1 MSFTPLLTASASIQ
15 IHLALALLALGLG
28 TTVIFLKKGTP
39 KHKTIGMIWSAVM
52 YGTALSSFAVTSLLP
67 GHFSPIHILSLV
79 TLATLPLAILAR
91 RRGDI
96 KGHARIMLAN
106 YAGLVIAGMFTL
118 IPGRLLGQVVF
129 GW

>member
-1 MSFTPLLTASASIQ
+1 MNLIPLLTASAPIQ

-28 TTVIFLKKGTP
+28 TTVLMLKKGTAQ
-39 KHKTIGMIWSAVM
+39 HKTIGMIWSMVM

-67 GHFSPIHILSLV
+67 GHFSPIHILSLI

-96 KGHARIMLAN
+96 KGHARIMIAN
-106 YAGLVIAGMFTL
+106 YAGLLIAGLFTL

>member
-1 MSFTPLLTASASIQ
+1 MNLIPLLTASAPIQ

-28 TTVIFLKKGTP
+28 TTVLMLKKGTAQ
-39 KHKTIGMIWSAVM
+39 HKTIGMIWSMVM

-67 GHFSPIHILSLV
+67 GHFSPIHILSLI

-96 KGHARIMLAN
+96 KGQARIMSAN
-106 YAGLVIAGMFTL
+106 YAGLLIAGLFTL

>member
-1 MSFTPLLTASASIQ
+1 MNLIPLLTASAPIQ

-28 TTVIFLKKGTP
+28 TTVLMLKKGTAQ
-39 KHKTIGMIWSAVM
+39 HKTIGMIWSMVM

-96 KGHARIMLAN
+96 KGHARIMIAN
-106 YAGLVIAGMFTL
+106 YAGLLIAGLFTL
-118 IPGRLLGQVVF
+118 ILGRLLGQVVF